1 MDPART
7 CDAHYCEPCDTPT
20 TGGGAHRR
28 VAVMSD
34 SSWPLPGLRSRESMR
49 ESRRES
55 MRESVAAV
63 VAPVRLTAARLVV
76 RGVRVARRSDGDRG
90 PVPVADGSL

>member
-20 TGGGAHRR
+20 TGGGVHRR

-34 SSWPLPGLRSRESMR
+34 SSRPLPGLRSRESV
-49 ESRRES
+49 RES

-76 RGVRVARRSDGDRG
+76 RGVRGAGRSDGDRG